1 MQLGNGGAQHRV
13 LPEPG
18 RGRAAELLLA
28 GMFAGEAKGLMLNIS
43 LITFAAAAAVLV
55 FLTVAKKRDEEPAG
69 DKTDDE

>member
-1 MQLGNGGAQHRV
+1 MNNKRVWASLGLV
-13 LPEPG
+13 LI
-18 RGRAAELLLA
+18 AVSIVCMLA